1 MYKIKMKSNK
11 KADKTT
17 KTEIS
22 VANEEKTDETL
33 STEVE
38 AASLH
43 PTEKISKQ
51 KTSTN
56 TKRDKIKYQCDV
68 CQKGFQGL
76 NDLRK
81 HLRIHSDERPYP

>member
-1 MYKIKMKSNK
+1 MKIKSTK

-17 KTEIS
+17 KTDIPVE
-22 VANEEKTDETL
+22 NEDKTDEKL
-33 STEVE
+33 SNAEI
-38 AASLH
+38 ASSQ
-43 PTEKISKQ
+43 PTGKTSKR

-56 TKRDKIKYQCDV
+56 TKRDKTKYKCDV

-81 HLRIHSDERPYP
+81 HSRIHSDERPYP